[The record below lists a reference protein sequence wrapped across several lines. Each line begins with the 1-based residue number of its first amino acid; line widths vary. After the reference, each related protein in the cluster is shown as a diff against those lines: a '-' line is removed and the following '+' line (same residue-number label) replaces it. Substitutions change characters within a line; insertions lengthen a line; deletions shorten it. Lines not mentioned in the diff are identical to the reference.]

1 MTPAGTASFPSFPMS
16 ISSCFSSRAM
26 RELTNTGLIRD
37 LARAEPQPPRLPAS
51 PASPATLPRPS
62 PTPGSE
68 PGANPHRRCIRFP
81 SSVPRAVPR
90 TRTSSTQAA
99 LVVSSVERLRGNA
112 AEPRGGDQGEAR
124 RLRGSVDQGA
134 GPTKGKREAFQVS
147 GLSSREPGSG
157 VQVRVQAQDL
167 NIARART
174 CT

>member
-112 AEPRGGDQGEAR
+112 AEPCRKSLREGARGRAARGQVGTVTRGQG
-124 RLRGSVDQGA
+124 QK
-134 GPTKGKREAFQVS
+134 PT
-147 GLSSREPGSG
+147 LP
-157 VQVRVQAQDL
+157 
-167 NIARART
+167 
-174 CT
+174 